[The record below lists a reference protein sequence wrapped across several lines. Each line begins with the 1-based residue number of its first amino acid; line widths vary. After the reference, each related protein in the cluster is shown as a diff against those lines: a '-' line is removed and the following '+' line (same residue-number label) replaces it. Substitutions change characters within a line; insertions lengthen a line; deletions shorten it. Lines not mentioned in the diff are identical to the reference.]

1 MSATYSGYRPPRCRI
16 ARPSAFSNASSW
28 RARSASFRTSERELW
43 SVNGSLRGLA
53 EPQEVPEDVG
63 SALGVLNLRVELQS
77 EQRPVAATLRGPP
90 RAGGAPPRPRGPG
103 AATGPRASRVGRND
117 LRPDPGVLQAPP
129 FAVGPLPP
137 VVDDVH
143 AHGTPVAAG

>member
-53 EPQEVPEDVG
+53 AAQEVPEDVG
-63 SALGVLNLRVELQS
+63 SERGLLNLRVEVQS
-77 EQRPVAATLRGPP
+77 E
-90 RAGGAPPRPRGPG
+90 
-103 AATGPRASRVGRND
+103 
-117 LRPDPGVLQAPP
+117 LRPLAVRHRLDVGELRARESHAVL
-129 FAVGPLPP
+129 G
-137 VVDDVH
+137 
-143 AHGTPVAAG
+143 